1 MKIEVGKWYKTRG
14 GAKVFVGLHVPKGKA
29 KPYVGYQVTENDL
42 YFCDMCW
49 RSDGASSSWGAH
61 AADIIEEWKE
71 PKTGVSYVNVFEELA
86 AGNCAF
92 TTKEEANR
100 AANRAADAWG
110 KHKAKRLACVRV
122 EWKEGQ
128 FDE

>member
-1 MKIEVGKWYKTRG
+1 MELKIEVGKWYKTRNG
-14 GAKVFVGLHVPKGKA
+14 KKVFIGFERPCSAYCMIGVIEGATVPHCWNTRGTNP
-29 KPYVGYQVTENDL
+29 PYSKFLDL
-42 YFCDMCW
+42 
-49 RSDGASSSWGAH
+49 
-61 AADIIEEWKE
+61 IEEWKE

-86 AGNCAF
+86 AGNYAF

-110 KHKAKRLACVRV
+110 KHKAKRLACARV